1 MSASAVVLFL
11 GFWLGAE
18 KGLPP
23 QIVGFLCG
31 GSVGTFW
38 ANIDTIS
45 LMAGESTPTDPA
57 ALGAALYAA
66 DDDGKLENQSECWM
80 SGNVVILLEKDDNE
94 ANVTLAD
101 LTAAF

>member
-1 MSASAVVLFL
+1 MVTFL
-11 GFWLGAE
+11 VIRLMILETYSRIKEAIEGAE
-18 KGLPP
+18 IYIAP
-23 QIVGFLCG
+23 GFICQDGEGTVCTLGRG
-31 GSVGTFW
+31 GSDF
-38 ANIDTIS
+38 S
-45 LMAGESTPTDPA
+45 
-57 ALGAALYAA
+57 AALYAA